1 MRAHVVFG
9 VALSCALLW
18 ADQASAQRVLLVR
31 PPEADATLSEAFNRL
46 RAELALNAFEV
57 TVLETPDQGISAEAL
72 EIEAQKAD
80 ALAGIALTREAGSAT
95 AEVCIADRVTG
106 KRSQRRL
113 AVAGTVEA
121 PRLLAVRA
129 ADLLRA
135 SLRELPVG
143 ERPPPDVV
151 GVAAEPPPQ
160 AVRAWSMS
168 RRRWEL
174 RAAGGLLGAGRFGVA
189 GGASLALFFHPVQRL
204 GIGLTVLGP
213 LFGARYDAPTG
224 GASIRQELALARA
237 SWNFLP
243 DGVWRLGPI
252 LGVGAYHLQA
262 QGEVQAPLRG
272 LSAGMFSFT
281 ATGGL
286 EVELGVTQVV
296 SLAASVEALLF
307 TPEPVVAVDTSQANA
322 RQPLVLSS
330 LGLGVAF

>member
-18 ADQASAQRVLLVR
+18 VDQALAQRVLLVR

-57 TVLETPDQGISAEAL
+57 TVLETPDHTLSAEAL

-113 AVAGTVEA
+113 EVAGTGEA

-135 SLRELPVG
+135 SLRELSPG
-143 ERPPPDVV
+143 ERPPSDVV
-151 GVAAEPPPQ
+151 GVAAEPPPP
-160 AVRAWSMS
+160 AIRAWSVP

-174 RAAGGLLGAGRFGVA
+174 RAAGGLLGAGRFGTA
-189 GGASLALFFHPVQRL
+189 GGASLALFFRPVPRL
-204 GIGLTVLGP
+204 GVGLAVLGP
-213 LFGARYDAPTG
+213 LFGARYDGSTG

-243 DGVWRLGPI
+243 DSMWRLGPI

-262 QGEVQAPLRG
+262 QGEVQPPLRG
-272 LSAGMFSFT
+272 VSAGMFSF
-281 ATGGL
+281 ACTGGL
-286 EVELGVTQVV
+286 EIELGVSQVV
-296 SLAASVEALLF
+296 SLSASAEALLF

-322 RQPLVLSS
+322 RQPLVLAS